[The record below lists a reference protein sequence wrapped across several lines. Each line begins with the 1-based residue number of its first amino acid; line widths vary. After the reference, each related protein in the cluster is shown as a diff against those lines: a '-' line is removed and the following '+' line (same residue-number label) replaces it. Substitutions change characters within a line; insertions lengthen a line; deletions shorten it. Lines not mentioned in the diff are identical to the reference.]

1 MNFTISPIPDKI
13 AKNMI
18 ATGLWQESCPVT
30 LDELSLITVVHL
42 DFNNR
47 FKTGQMIT
55 NNKLAVNVISI
66 FKELLAVN
74 FPIAKMELLDKYH
87 GSDELSMKDN
97 NTSCFNYRK
106 IAGTDRLSVHSYG
119 MAIDINP
126 VQNPC
131 IVSGLIYPSLGK
143 EFIDRKCAHPAM
155 VENIVH
161 IFAKYG
167 FSNWGGSWSEPVDY
181 HHFQFVD

>member
-1 MNFTISPIPDKI
+1 MDFTISPIPDKI
-13 AKNMI
+13 ADNMI
-18 ATGLWQESCPVT
+18 ATGLWKETCPVA
-30 LDELSLITVVHL
+30 LDELSLVTALHL
-42 DFNNR
+42 DFNKNL
-47 FKTGQMIT
+47 KTGQMIT
-55 NNKLAVNVISI
+55 NGKLAVNVVSI

-87 GSDELSMKDN
+87 GSDELSMEDN

-119 MAIDINP
+119 LAIDINP

-131 IVSGLIYPSLGK
+131 IVRGLSYPGRGK
-143 EFIDRKCAHPAM
+143 EFIDRSLYRSGM

-167 FSNWGGSWSEPVDY
+167 FSNWGGAWSEPIDY
-181 HHFQFVD
+181 HHFQFKS